1 MVLEVT
7 RFTLTF
13 HVHSY
18 FFLLRCNNLCKMII
32 YKTIDVKYFTQD
44 FQNYFPQNR
53 NHGTIKILKLNKIS
67 AKKNFYQNYW

>member
-13 HVHSY
+13 YVQSY
-18 FFLLRCNNLCKMII
+18 FFLLQCNNLCKMII
-32 YKTIDVKYFTQD
+32 CKTIYAKYFTQD

-53 NHGTIKILKLNKIS
+53 NHDTIKILKLNKIS
-67 AKKNFYQNYW
+67 AKKNFY